1 MHKQESVGDCSTFFS
16 VEAQEYYG
24 ELRVP
29 FYSGHSHLLDLP
41 EMFYRVNQISMAGPL
56 AALLMSSAISPP
68 DK

>member
-1 MHKQESVGDCSTFFS
+1 M
-16 VEAQEYYG
+16 EAQEYYG

-29 FYSGHSHLLDLP
+29 FYPGHSDLLNLP